1 LVFVDG
7 WRSARLACTCESQCG
22 KAKQSPESCGSGNRL
37 CARSPHLTSPHLAA
51 DYLVG
56 SLDATAEDYTDASL
70 WGDGSLIGRS
80 LILVETELGGAVV
93 AQGNREIAVRK

>member
-1 LVFVDG
+1 VSVHA
-7 WRSARLACTCESQCG
+7 ARLG
-22 KAKQSPESCGSGNRL
+22 KAPRSCGSGDRL
-37 CARSPHLTSPHLAA
+37 CAHPLHPTSVYWRWA

-56 SLDATAEDYTDASL
+56 SLDAAAEDYTDASL

-93 AQGNREIAVRK
+93 AQGNREIAVWK